1 MARGMKMAKN
11 NCTTEEMKEIF
22 DVAKN
27 ISSVMDVDALLKRIG
42 TAAEKLLNAEASSIM
57 LLDDDKQTLSF
68 KVATGE
74 KGGVIQ
80 KMKVKVG
87 QGIAGLV
94 AQDKKRIVV
103 NDCAHDPRFNSQ
115 MDKASGFI
123 TRSVMCVPMFV
134 ETELVG
140 VVEVLNKKEGFFNE
154 DDSVILESLASLAA
168 VSINNARTSEDQRNF
183 FVNVIEILIS
193 AVESRDPKLAGH
205 SWNVAQ
211 LSTILGRRMGIK
223 DQEYKGLY
231 YGALL
236 HDLGFIN
243 VRGSI
248 SSGRSNDVETGH
260 PKSGAEMVRNINL
273 LKAAEPVIR
282 HHHEN
287 FDGTGYPDGL
297 AGDKIPLGARIVA
310 IAEAVEEMRLNGY
323 TNEKINQMLKLGEHT
338 RFDPEIV
345 ELYTKEFSEA
355 LV

>member
-1 MARGMKMAKN
+1 MPKN
-11 NCTTEEMKEIF
+11 NCSTEDMKEIF
-22 DVAKN
+22 DIARS

-42 TAAEKLLNAEASSIM
+42 AAAENLLGAEVSSIM
-57 LLDDDKQTLSF
+57 LLDEDKQALSF

-74 KGGVIQ
+74 KGGIVQ

-94 AQDKKRIVV
+94 AQDRKMIVV
-103 NDCAHDPRFNSQ
+103 NDASKDPRFSNQ
-115 MDKASGFI
+115 MDKASGFV
-123 TRSVMCVPMFV
+123 TRSLICVPMFA
-134 ETELVG
+134 ENELVG
-140 VVEVLNKKEGFFNE
+140 VVEVLNKKTGGFNE

-168 VSINNARTSEDQRNF
+168 VSINNARVSEDQRNF
-183 FVNVIEILIS
+183 FVNVIEVLIS

-211 LSTILGRRMGIK
+211 LATTLGRKLGVK

-236 HDLGFIN
+236 HDIGFIN
-243 VRGSI
+243 SRESI
-248 SSGRSNDVETGH
+248 SAGRINDVETNH

-273 LKAAEPVIR
+273 LKSAEPVIR

-297 AGDKIPLGARIVA
+297 AGEKIPLGARIVA

-323 TNEKINQMLKLGEHT
+323 SDEKIKQMLKLGQDT
-338 RFDPEIV
+338 RFDPKIV
-345 ELYTKEFSEA
+345 EAYIKEFSEA
-355 LV
+355 IA